1 LGSGA
6 LESDHQDDNACK
18 AAYGQIGGKATVDQ
32 EDTVEEEG
40 NKTQEI
46 KGVRNGKCQSDQLEF
61 ESL

>member
-6 LESDHQDDNACK
+6 LESDDQDDNACK
-18 AAYGQIGGKATVDQ
+18 AAYGQIGGKGTVDQ
-32 EDTVEEEG
+32 EDPVEEEG

-46 KGVRNGKCQSDQLEF
+46 KGVRKGECQSDQLKF